1 MTIYIIINM
10 FITLVLANLDNK
22 SREKLMNLDRLD
34 IGQKGRIVEVKGQ
47 GALRKRL
54 LDLGLTPKTQVL
66 VRKKAPLGDPI
77 EIHLRGFELTLR
89 KDEAKH
95 VVVER
100 DENDN

>member
-1 MTIYIIINM
+1 
-10 FITLVLANLDNK
+10 
-22 SREKLMNLDRLD
+22 MNLDRLD